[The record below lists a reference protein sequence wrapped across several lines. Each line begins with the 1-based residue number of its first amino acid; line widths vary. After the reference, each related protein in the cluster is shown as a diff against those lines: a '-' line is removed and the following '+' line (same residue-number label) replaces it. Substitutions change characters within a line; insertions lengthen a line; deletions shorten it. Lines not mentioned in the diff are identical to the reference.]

1 MSNLPAK
8 RYDKINN
15 NSENIGKQLVS
26 YFLQG
31 LVLIAPFVVTF
42 YILYQLFIYIDNIID
57 LGIPGL
63 SMLIILTSITAIG
76 YFSKTY
82 LLAPF
87 FEYLAKIMTKLP
99 LAKIIYTSLQDLFS
113 AFMGDEQK
121 FDTPVLVILNKQ
133 SKLKKMGFITQTD
146 MSNFG
151 LEEEV
156 AVYFPHSYNFSGNLF
171 IIPKE
176 NVILLK
182 DINASDAM
190 KFIVSGGVTSVS
202 KKANIVQKDK
212 EENSTF

>member
-8 RYDKINN
+8 RYDKINDD
-15 NSENIGKQLVS
+15 SENIGKQIVS

-31 LVLIAPFVVTF
+31 LVLLAPFIVTF
-42 YILYQLFIYIDNIID
+42 YILYQLFVYIDNIID

-87 FEYLAKIMTKLP
+87 FVYLEKIVTKLP
-99 LAKIIYTSLQDLFS
+99 LAKIVYTSLQDLFS

-121 FDTPVLVILNKQ
+121 FDTPVLVVLNKQ
-133 SKLKKMGFITQTD
+133 SQLKKMGFITQTD

-171 IIPKE
+171 IVPKE

-182 DINASDAM
+182 NVNASDAM
-190 KFIVSGGVTSVS
+190 KFIVSGGVTSVE
-202 KKANIVQKDK
+202 KKADIVRN
-212 EENSTF
+212 ENAENGEI

>member
-1 MSNLPAK
+1 ML
-8 RYDKINN
+8 
-15 NSENIGKQLVS
+15 L
-26 YFLQG
+26 
-31 LVLIAPFVVTF
+31 APFIVTF
-42 YILYQLFIYIDNIID
+42 YILYQLFVYIDNIID

-76 YFSKTY
+76 YFSNTY

-87 FEYLAKIMTKLP
+87 FVYLEKIVTKLP
-99 LAKIIYTSLQDLFS
+99 LAKIVYTSLQDLFS

-121 FDTPVLVILNKQ
+121 FDTPVLVVLNKQ
-133 SKLKKMGFITQTD
+133 SQLKKMGFITQTD

-171 IIPKE
+171 IVPKE

-182 DINASDAM
+182 NVNASDAM
-190 KFIVSGGVTSVS
+190 KFIVSGGVTSVE
-202 KKANIVQKDK
+202 KKADIVRN
-212 EENSTF
+212 ENAENGEI

>member
-8 RYDKINN
+8 RYDKIND
-15 NSENIGKQLVS
+15 NSENIGKQVVS

-31 LVLIAPFVVTF
+31 LVLLAPFIVTF
-42 YILYQLFIYIDNIID
+42 YILYQLFVYVDNIID

-82 LLAPF
+82 LVAPF
-87 FEYLAKIMTKLP
+87 FVYLEKIVTKMP
-99 LAKIIYTSLQDLFS
+99 LAKIVYTSLQDLFS

-121 FDTPVLVILNKQ
+121 FDTPVLVVLNKQ

-171 IIPKE
+171 IVPKE

-182 DINASDAM
+182 GINASDAM
-190 KFIVSGGVTSVS
+190 KFIVSGGVTSVA
-202 KKANIVQKDK
+202 KKTDMVQNDTM
-212 EENSTF
+212 ENDTF